1 MDIPTRVME
10 RPSDND
16 LAPSPASRILTGA
29 QYGWITLAYVLF
41 VIYGSLVPLTFRA
54 IPFERGWARFT
65 TAMARP
71 VALSDPSDWL
81 ANVLLFIPLGFIA
94 MAWRRI
100 DRPGRGLG
108 TFLWVLPAC
117 TLLSAALEFV
127 QLWFPPRHTSKNDIV
142 AETMGGAI
150 GIGIWLTAGQ
160 GITAALAALWATHAR
175 SNWSIRLMPGYLIL
189 LVVIHGMPF
198 DLTLSPSS
206 LRFKHRHHDRLVR
219 PVPFTVVKGESFDLV
234 KKGAI
239 NIAWFLPAG
248 VLLAGLPGS
257 TWRGRGSAGRVFA
270 AGLALAVG
278 IEIMQLFVVSRYYDA
293 TDIITGSLAVLAG
306 WRIMRAWQDC
316 GERADDFLAWRA
328 SLALVWLAALVWFHW
343 APFDFGIDADFLAGR
358 WRESGFLSYAGHERG
373 GNLYVVNDLIQ
384 KTLLFLPFG
393 LLLSSRSERR
403 GYLALAAVGA
413 FVLSLA
419 LEAGEFCSRQHR
431 QPGVSDLFVEPF
443 GAVLG
448 CLAVRRLRDFKRS
461 AASEATPAPVRTA
474 PLPIAVPA
482 PLYGSARSCSNFE

>member
-1 MDIPTRVME
+1 MDLPTRVME
-10 RPSDND
+10 RPTDND
-16 LAPSPASRILTGA
+16 LPTSPASPILTGA
-29 QYGWITLAYVLF
+29 QYGWITLAFVLF

-54 IPFERGWARFT
+54 LPFERGWTRFT
-65 TAMARP
+65 ETMARP
-71 VALSDPSDWL
+71 TNLNDPADWL

-94 MAWRRI
+94 MAWRRV
-100 DRPGRGLG
+100 DRPGRALG
-108 TFLWVLPAC
+108 TALWVLPTC
-117 TLLSAALEFV
+117 TLLSASLEFA

-142 AETMGGAI
+142 AETLGGAL

-160 GITAALAALWATHAR
+160 GITAVLRRFWATHAR
-175 SNWSIRLMPGYLIL
+175 GNWSIRLMPGYLIL

-198 DLTLSPSS
+198 DLTLSPGS
-206 LRFKHRHHDRLVR
+206 LRYKHRHHDRLVR
-219 PVPFTVVKGESFDLV
+219 PIPFTVVKGESFDLV

-248 VLLAGLPGS
+248 VLLAGWPSS

-270 AGLALAVG
+270 AGLALAAG

-306 WRIMRAWQDC
+306 WRIMRAWQER
-316 GERADDFLAWRA
+316 GERADHFLAWRTA
-328 SLALVWLAALVWFHW
+328 LAVLWMAALVWFHW
-343 APFDFGIDADFLAGR
+343 APFDFVTDADFLAAR

-373 GNLYVVNDLIQ
+373 GNLYVANDLIQ
-384 KTLLFLPFG
+384 KTLLFLPLG

-403 GYLALAAVGA
+403 GYLALVALAAII
-413 FVLSLA
+413 LSFA

-448 CLAVRRLRDFKRS
+448 CLAVRRLRNFKRN
-461 AASEATPAPVRTA
+461 ALNETTPEPVRAA
-474 PLPIAVPA
+474 PLSMAVPA
-482 PLYGSARSCSNFE
+482 PVESIP